1 MIERETMLTVFGVI
15 LLAIS
20 YGLSSSYI
28 SNGNANWKITGSALP
43 FGMNMAVMVYIA
55 YGLFSVSKLS
65 DRVKVTILIGFIIV
79 SYIEVSYMYEKPST
93 WYGINTAWAIVT
105 ASTLVRLY
113 FIISLHCD
121 LTKSI
126 FVLAAKSIVEPAKA
140 VASAVVDTKPEPN
153 WDKAYTTFEAALR
166 RNQLSPDEKL
176 EQINKFR
183 AAWGK
188 PPKDVVL
195 TGGKRR

>member
-1 MIERETMLTVFGVI
+1 MIEQETMLTVFGVI
-15 LLAIS
+15 LLGIS

-28 SNGNANWKITGSALP
+28 STGNADWKLTGSTLP
-43 FGMNMAVMVYIA
+43 FGMNMAVMLYIA

-65 DRVKVTILIGFIIV
+65 DTVKVVILLGFV
-79 SYIEVSYMYEKPST
+79 VLSYIEITYMYEKPST
-93 WYGINTAWAIVT
+93 WYGINTSLAVVT
-105 ASTLVRLY
+105 ASALIRLY

-126 FVLAAKSIVEPAKA
+126 FVLAARSIVEPAKA
-140 VASAVVDTKPEPN
+140 AAVIAEVRPEPN
-153 WDKAYTTFEAALR
+153 WDKAFSTFESALR
-166 RNQLSPDEKL
+166 KTQLTPDERL

-195 TGGKRR
+195 TGGRRR